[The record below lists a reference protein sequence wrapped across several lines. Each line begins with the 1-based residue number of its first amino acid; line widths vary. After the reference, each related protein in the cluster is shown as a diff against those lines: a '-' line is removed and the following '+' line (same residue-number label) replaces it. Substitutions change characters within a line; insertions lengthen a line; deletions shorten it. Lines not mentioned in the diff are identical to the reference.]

1 MKNIKVKKL
10 SKELLFSLFIIQ
22 FVFGTSF
29 APVVARAQEAV
40 DTTEGAEVSVEP
52 TTEEVENTDENTQT
66 ETEISTEVDQTETEI
81 LGEVDQTVTEETS
94 SESETES
101 FGLVSG
107 GNNGGG
113 HDPVN
118 ICHAAGQSG
127 NYVFLTVDD
136 DGAYGGHDGH
146 ENDIIPITDV
156 NGDEQVNQADCDYTP
171 TEEEVCDASINLFE
185 NGGFENP
192 ALSGS
197 WNIYADGTSGLAWD
211 VQWQAGS
218 GDETPAK
225 AELQQIYSAHS
236 GEQYLELDSDFDGPG
251 GSISNEAASTR
262 ISQTITTVPGQEYE
276 ISYFYSARPGYGYN
290 DNKVGLYI
298 DGFPWDLSVTT
309 NGVGDSDTSWAQKFN
324 HFTADSTSHT
334 ITFADLGTSNSFGMF
349 LDDVRVNCVE
359 DDGGGK
365 KNTPPDITVVPEV
378 VEVFIGTVC
387 DEAFILNGVTA
398 DDLEDGNITSE
409 IEYAGA
415 VDCNTLGTYIVTYDV
430 EDSEG
435 LPADQETRT
444 IRVVNNDD
452 EDENPSCES
461 QAIWARVVVTSYSNV
476 GAGDVTNHIYLGSNI
491 NMLMTGEWFPV
502 NPADIQ
508 NIENFADVEG
518 LAVKRRNDGKIVLEL
533 HGSHL
538 PKGTGQEYAE
548 GYIEFFNGI
557 PTVLTSATG
566 QNKLETGAAGGH
578 EDLVWITG
586 DKAYFDLG
594 VGTADDRFSTTYTY
608 SLDEECDDD
617 NEGGDDNNPPAI
629 VLADECI
636 LWSAESFNFTSGVT
650 TSDADGDTVT
660 LTYVVSPDPIVFGAN
675 GVYTITYTADDGQDS
690 TVVSKTLTIDE
701 DCEDDNGGDGDG
713 DGDGDDNNGGGGGG
727 GSSGS
732 ILGGGGSNRQGEVL
746 GATTT
751 ACAQFT
757 QYHDTGSTKSEV
769 KALQTFLNEYMN
781 AGLVVNGVYD
791 RETTQAI
798 HNFQALH
805 WDAIIK
811 PWLGAPSKISPN
823 TTGRTRQMTTQAL
836 NFIMECPNDAMYL
849 EDPQI
854 FYKLTEIK
862 NKKEF
867 TADQIMKVANILDEV
882 HGVVLGTEVEGK

>member
-1 MKNIKVKKL
+1 MKNFKIKNL
-10 SKELLFSLFIIQ
+10 SKTALLGV
-22 FVFGTSF
+22 FVFQFAVTTSF
-29 APVVARAQEAV
+29 APIIARAQVATEEVAG
-40 DTTEGAEVSVEP
+40 DTVEVVTEPIETD
-52 TTEEVENTDENTQT
+52 TTEEVV
-66 ETEISTEVDQTETEI
+66 I
-81 LGEVDQTVTEETS
+81 EETTTDVPGGDTTIPS
-94 SESETES
+94 GEETTEPEATIKEES
-101 FGLVSG
+101 FSFVG
-107 GNNGGG
+107 GGG
-113 HDPVN
+113 HTPVN

-127 NYVFLTVDD
+127 NYIFLTVDD
-136 DGAYGGHDGH
+136 DGTYDGHGGH

-156 NGDEQVNQADCDYTP
+156 NGDKEVNQADCDYTP
-171 TEEEVCDASINLFE
+171 TEEFCDASINLFE
-185 NGGFENP
+185 NSGFENP
-192 ALSGS
+192 ALSGG

-218 GDETPAK
+218 GDNTPAK
-225 AELQQIYSAHS
+225 AELQQIYTAHS

-251 GSISNEAASTR
+251 GGISNEAASTR

-276 ISYFYSARPGYGYN
+276 ISYYYSARPGYGMA

-309 NGVGDSDTSWAQKFN
+309 NGIGDSDTTWFQKTN
-324 HFTADSTSHT
+324 SFTADSTSHT
-334 ITFADLGTSNSFGMF
+334 ITFADLGTANSFGMF
-349 LDDVRVNCVE
+349 LDDVRVNCME

-378 VEVFIGTVC
+378 IEVFVGSVC

-398 DDLEDGNITSE
+398 EDLEDGNITSE
-409 IEYAGA
+409 IEYAGI
-415 VDCNTLGTYIVTYDV
+415 VDCNTLGTYVVTYDV

-444 IRVVNNDD
+444 IRVVNQDDD
-452 EDENPSCES
+452 EENPSCES
-461 QAIWARVVVTSYSNV
+461 QAIWARVVVTPYSNV
-476 GAGDVTNHIYLGSNI
+476 GAGDVTNTIYLGSSI
-491 NMLMTGEWFPV
+491 NTVTTGEWFPV
-502 NPADIQ
+502 SPADVQ
-508 NIENFADVEG
+508 SIENFANVPG
-518 LAVKRRNDGKIVLEL
+518 IAVKRRIDNKIVLEL

-538 PKGTGQEYAE
+538 PKGTGQEFAD
-548 GYIEFFNGI
+548 GYIEFFNAV
-557 PTVLTSATG
+557 PTALVGATG
-566 QNKLETGAAGGH
+566 QNKLENLASGGH

-586 DKAYFDLG
+586 DTANFNLG
-594 VGTADDRFSTTYTY
+594 VGTADDRFSTTYVY
-608 SLDEECDDD
+608 SLDEDCEDDD
-617 NEGGDDNNPPAI
+617 GEGEDNNPPAI

-636 LWSAESFNFTSGVT
+636 LWSAESFDFTSGVT

-660 LTYVVSPDPIVFGAN
+660 LTYVVSPDPIVFGQN
-675 GVYTITYTADDGQDS
+675 GTYTITYTADDGQET
-690 TVVSKTLTIDE
+690 TVVAKTLTIDE
-701 DCEDDNGGDGDG
+701 DCEDDNGGGG
-713 DGDGDDNNGGGGGG
+713 GTGGGDDEDNGGGGGG

-746 GATTT
+746 GATTA

-769 KALQTFLNEYMN
+769 KALQTFLNEYMD
-781 AGLVVNGVYD
+781 AGLTVNGTYD
-791 RETTQAI
+791 WATTQAI

-836 NFIMECPNDAMYL
+836 NYIINCPNDEMYL

-867 TADQIMKVANILDEV
+867 TADQIMKITNILDEV
-882 HGVVLGTEVEGK
+882 HGIVLGVETMEK

>member
-1 MKNIKVKKL
+1 MKNIKIKNL
-10 SKELLFSLFIIQ
+10 SKTVFYGFFIFQ
-22 FVFGTSF
+22 FAITTSF
-29 APVVARAQEAV
+29 MPLVARAQEAV
-40 DTTEGAEVSVEP
+40 DTTEEVEVSTEP
-52 TTEEVENTDENTQT
+52 TTEEVETTDEGTQT
-66 ETEISTEVDQTETEI
+66 ETEISTEVEQTETEI
-81 LGEVDQTVTEETS
+81 LGEVEQTEIEVTEETS

-101 FGLVSG
+101 FDLVSG
-107 GNNGGG
+107 DGNGGG
-113 HDPVN
+113 H
-118 ICHAAGQSG
+118 
-127 NYVFLTVDD
+127 
-136 DGAYGGHDGH
+136 
-146 ENDIIPITDV
+146 
-156 NGDEQVNQADCDYTP
+156 TP
-171 TEEEVCDASINLFE
+171 TPAPSCDVSINLFE

-192 ALSGS
+192 TLSGG

-211 VQWQAGS
+211 VEWQAGS

-276 ISYFYSARPGYGYN
+276 ISYFYSARPGYGMD

-309 NGVGDSDTSWAQKFN
+309 NGVGDSDTNWYQKTN
-324 HFTADSTSHT
+324 NFTADSTSHT
-334 ITFADLGTSNSFGMF
+334 ITFADLGDANSFGMF

-398 DDLEDGNITSE
+398 DDLEDGDITSE
-409 IEYAGA
+409 IEYAGT

-435 LPADQETRT
+435 LTADQETRT
-444 IRVVNNDD
+444 IRVVNNDN
-452 EDENPSCES
+452 EEENPSCES
-461 QAIWARVVVTSYSNV
+461 QAVWARVVVTSHSNV
-476 GAGDVTNHIYLGSNI
+476 GAGDLTDTIYLGSSI
-491 NMLMTGEWFPV
+491 NTVADGAWFPV
-502 NPADIQ
+502 SPADMQ
-508 NIENFADVEG
+508 NIENFADVSG
-518 LAVKRRNDGKIVLEL
+518 LAVKRRADNKIVLEL

-538 PKGTGQEYAE
+538 PKGTGQEFVE

-636 LWSAESFNFTSGVT
+636 LWSAESFDFTSGVT

-675 GVYTITYTADDGQDS
+675 GVYTITYTANDGQDS
-690 TVVSKTLTIDE
+690 TVVVKTLTIDE
-701 DCEDDNGGDGDG
+701 DCEDDNGGG
-713 DGDGDDNNGGGGGG
+713 GDDEDNGGGGGG
-727 GSSGS
+727 GSSSSSGS
-732 ILGGGGSNRQGEVL
+732 RISSDGEVL
-746 GATTT
+746 GATDT
-751 ACAQFT
+751 ACVQFT

-781 AGLVVNGVYD
+781 AGLTVNGTYD
-791 RETTQAI
+791 WATTQAV

-805 WDAIIK
+805 WDTIIK

-823 TTGRTRQMTTQAL
+823 TTGRTRQMTMSAM
-836 NFIMECPNDAMYL
+836 NFIINCPNDALYL
-849 EDPQI
+849 EDPKI
-854 FYKLTEIK
+854 FYKITEIK
-862 NKKEF
+862 NQKPF
-867 TADQIMKVANILDEV
+867 TADQIMKITNILDEV
-882 HGVVLGTEVEGK
+882 NGIVLGTQK